1 MIDSMRQ
8 YIAAKMKGELPMKNS
23 DMKAV
28 AIILAI
34 ALFFTIVTSN
44 AVSIA
49 SVIMLVKGNG
59 TVAASSGDAQQGTQ
73 QQGTTPSQQQQGGT
87 SSQQQGGTSSQQGT
101 TPSQQGTDTPTQPQG
116 GSDTPAQPQGGNDTP
131 AAPSKTAA
139 EVLQIYTDV
148 MNKAK
153 TDKPAYTKVEY
164 QQLPSDANS
173 RVISEGSGL
182 VGTLLNLV
190 DTLGIMTSKETAEAS
205 PEVKEAGSDMKWFP
219 VCKENKGCYLTD
231 ASKID
236 SYDYKENGDI
246 ATITIVLKEEQNPEP
261 MNEYDETYI
270 SDTGAMF
277 SPLSKKDIDET
288 LNGGTVQAVI
298 KNVQYNL
305 TYHDCTAILE
315 YNTKTN
321 EIVSITQ
328 YMNVAIQGSGKI
340 LGVKQIT
347 IDRQELIN
355 TMICKDFTY

>member
-1 MIDSMRQ
+1 
-8 YIAAKMKGELPMKNS
+8 MKGELPMKNS

-49 SVIMLVKGNG
+49 SVIMLVKDNG
-59 TVAASSGDAQQGTQ
+59 AVDANNGGDVQQGGN
-73 QQGTTPSQQQQGGT
+73 QQGTTPANN
-87 SSQQQGGTSSQQGT
+87 
-101 TPSQQGTDTPTQPQG
+101 
-116 GSDTPAQPQGGNDTP
+116 TPANNNSSNNTPANNNSSNTNTPANNNTNTNNNTNNNNNNNNTPANNDQPQGGNDTP

-153 TDKPAYTKVEY
+153 TDKPAYTKIEY
-164 QQLPSDANS
+164 QELPSDANS

-231 ASKID
+231 ASKIK

-246 ATITIVLKEEQNPEP
+246 ATITIVLQDEQNPEP
-261 MNEYDETYI
+261 MNEYDDTYV

-277 SPLSKKDIDET
+277 SPLAKKDIDET
-288 LNGGTVQAVI
+288 INGGAVQAVI

-321 EIVSITQ
+321 QIVSLTQ
-328 YMNVAIQGSGKI
+328 YMNVAISGGGKI

-347 IDRQELIN
+347 IDRQELVN

>member
-1 MIDSMRQ
+1 
-8 YIAAKMKGELPMKNS
+8 MKGELPMKNS

-49 SVIMLVKGNG
+49 SVIMLVKDNG

-73 QQGTTPSQQQQGGT
+73 QQQQQGTTP
-87 SSQQQGGTSSQQGT
+87 SQQGT
-101 TPSQQGTDTPTQPQG
+101 TPSQQGGTSSQQQQQSSTPSQQGTNTPTQPQG
-116 GSDTPAQPQGGNDTP
+116 GNDTPAQPQGGNDTP

-153 TDKPAYTKVEY
+153 TDKPAYTKIEY

-173 RVISEGSGL
+173 RVISKGSGL
-182 VGTLLNLV
+182 VGTLLDLV
-190 DTLGIMTSKETAEAS
+190 DTLGIMTSKESAEAN

-231 ASKID
+231 ASKIK

-246 ATITIVLKEEQNPEP
+246 ATITIVLQDELNPEP
-261 MNEYDETYI
+261 MNEYDETYV

-277 SPLSKKDIDET
+277 SPLAKKDIDET
-288 LNGGTVQAVI
+288 INGGVVQAVI
-298 KNVQYNL
+298 KGVQYSLN
-305 TYHDCTAILE
+305 YHDCTAILE

-328 YMNVAIQGSGKI
+328 YMNVAISGSGKI
-340 LGVKQIT
+340 LGVSQIT
-347 IDRQELIN
+347 IDKQELVN

>member
-1 MIDSMRQ
+1 
-8 YIAAKMKGELPMKNS
+8 MKNS

-59 TVAASSGDAQQGTQ
+59 TVAASSSDAQQGAQ
-73 QQGTTPSQQQQGGT
+73 QQGTTP
-87 SSQQQGGTSSQQGT
+87 SQQGT
-101 TPSQQGTDTPTQPQG
+101 TPSQQGGTSSQQSSTPSQQGTNTPTQPQG
-116 GSDTPAQPQGGNDTP
+116 GNDTPAQPQGGNDTPAQPQGGNDTP

-139 EVLQIYTDV
+139 EVLKIYTDV

-182 VGTLLNLV
+182 VGTLLDLV
-190 DTLGIMTSKETAEAS
+190 DTLGIMTSKETAEAN

-231 ASKID
+231 ASKIK

-246 ATITIVLKEEQNPEP
+246 ATITIVLQDEQNPEP

-340 LGVKQIT
+340 LGLKQIT
-347 IDRQELIN
+347 IDKQELVN
-355 TMICKDFTY
+355 TMICNNFTY